1 MPRTSCVLLLHCPL
15 NYGHSR
21 MNHIFSI
28 LPWFFSSILLVL
40 IFFTSSPT
48 RILMYFLTQSINHS
62 LIKYP
67 FKSSFNKFFS
77 SSDLVDIYSSSL
89 FLKNRK
95 SEAIYIYIVLL
106 LFIVRATRDE
116 NLPLL
121 ALVYVVDTSRQPRSE
136 RGLAF
141 HTTTLFDLGSRHCDL
156 FSHLFGSLSF
166 FSLTRPSSNS
176 PSI

>member
-1 MPRTSCVLLLHCPL
+1 M
-15 NYGHSR
+15 
-21 MNHIFSI
+21 
-28 LPWFFSSILLVL
+28 L
-40 IFFTSSPT
+40 IFFASSPT

-62 LIKYP
+62 LIKYSA

-77 SSDLVDIYSSSL
+77 VFRCGRYL
-89 FLKNRK
+89 FLIFLFKKIERVK
-95 SEAIYIYIVLL
+95 IYIFLL

-156 FSHLFGSLSF
+156 FSHLFGSLSLF
-166 FSLTRPSSNS
+166 LSLTLALAAILPLYSSQDVTSS
-176 PSI
+176 PR